1 MYNVNYDKLNELL
14 EIRLDEALSQRTDFD
29 DYNTE
34 PYLEAMKI
42 AEVINNIDKQETEL
56 EKTKMDIRC
65 RENSDDIKAKI
76 ERERLT
82 IERDRLNADVQNS
95 CIENDIERS
104 KNNSQT
110 ALRVLEIAAA
120 VVVAPIVEHKF
131 RKGFAKMICEFEK
144 DYNFTTTAGRSLSKL
159 FKL

>member
-1 MYNVNYDKLNELL
+1 MYNENYDKLNELL
-14 EIRLDEALSQRTDFD
+14 GMRLDEAISNRTDFE
-29 DYNTE
+29 DYNNE

-56 EKTKMDIRC
+56 EKTKMDIKC

-76 ERERLT
+76 ERDRLT

-95 CIENDIERS
+95 CIEHNIEKS

-120 VVVAPIVEHKF
+120 VVVAPILEHKF

>member
-1 MYNVNYDKLNELL
+1 MYNENYDKLNELL
-14 EIRLDEALSQRTDFD
+14 TMRLDEALSNRTDFE
-29 DYNTE
+29 DYNNE

-76 ERERLT
+76 ERDRLT

-95 CIENDIERS
+95 CIEHNIEKS

>member
-1 MYNVNYDKLNELL
+1 MYNENYDKLNELL
-14 EIRLDEALSQRTDFD
+14 TLRLDEAISNRTDFE
-29 DYNTE
+29 DYNNE

-56 EKTKMDIRC
+56 EKTKMDINY

-76 ERERLT
+76 ERDRLT

-95 CIENDIERS
+95 CIENNIERS

-120 VVVAPIVEHKF
+120 VVVAPILEHKF

>member
-1 MYNVNYDKLNELL
+1 MYNENYDKLNELL
-14 EIRLDEALSQRTDFD
+14 GMRLDEAMSKRTDFD

-76 ERERLT
+76 ERDRLT

-95 CIENDIERS
+95 CIEHNIEKS

-110 ALRVLEIAAA
+110 ALRVIEIAAA

>member
-1 MYNVNYDKLNELL
+1 MYNENYDKLNELL
-14 EIRLDEALSQRTDFD
+14 TMRLDEAISNRTDFE
-29 DYNTE
+29 DYNNE

-76 ERERLT
+76 ERDRLT

-95 CIENDIERS
+95 CIEHNIEKS

-120 VVVAPIVEHKF
+120 VVVAPIVENKF

>member
-1 MYNVNYDKLNELL
+1 MYNENYDKLNELL
-14 EIRLDEALSQRTDFD
+14 TMRLDEAISNRTDFE
-29 DYNTE
+29 DYNNE

-56 EKTKMDIRC
+56 EKTKMDIKC

-76 ERERLT
+76 ERDRLT

-95 CIENDIERS
+95 CIEHNIEKS

>member
-1 MYNVNYDKLNELL
+1 MYNENYDKLNELL
-14 EIRLDEALSQRTDFD
+14 TIRLDEALSNRTDFE
-29 DYNTE
+29 DYNNE
-34 PYLEAMKI
+34 SYLEAMKI

-56 EKTKMDIRC
+56 EKTKMDIKC
-65 RENSDDIKAKI
+65 RENSDDIKA
-76 ERERLT
+76 R

-95 CIENDIERS
+95 CIEHNIEKS

-159 FKL
+159 VKL

>member
-1 MYNVNYDKLNELL
+1 MYNENYDKLNELL
-14 EIRLDEALSQRTDFD
+14 TMRLDEAISNRTDFE
-29 DYNTE
+29 DYNNE

-56 EKTKMDIRC
+56 EKTKMDIKC
-65 RENSDDIKAKI
+65 RENSDNIKAKI
-76 ERERLT
+76 ERDRLT

-95 CIENDIERS
+95 CIEHNIEKS